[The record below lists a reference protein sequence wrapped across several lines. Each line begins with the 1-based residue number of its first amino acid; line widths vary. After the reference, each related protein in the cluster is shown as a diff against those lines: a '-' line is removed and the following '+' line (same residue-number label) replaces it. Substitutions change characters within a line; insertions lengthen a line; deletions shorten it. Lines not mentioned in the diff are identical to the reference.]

1 MDLPARE
8 RVNSLSTVAMVERA
22 AQSGADLTTLSSRED
37 IASIKSSEAIHARM
51 NANAGSGILL
61 VASPN
66 AIKIR
71 ETERLGWWRINMI
84 TGDTLGIMDTGLHQS
99 NTENGMAISAIVVGV
114 VGALYTFGPFGPKS
128 YDEFIDVIKTGR
140 VGDEMRSLGTNAA
153 PVR

>member
-1 MDLPARE
+1 
-8 RVNSLSTVAMVERA
+8 MVERA
-22 AQSGADLTTLSSRED
+22 AQSGAELTALANRED
-37 IASIKSSEAIHARM
+37 SAGIKSPEAIHARM
-51 NANAGSGILL
+51 NANAGSGIVL

-99 NTENGMAISAIVVGV
+99 NTENGMVISTLVIAV
-114 VGALYTFGPFGPKS
+114 VGALYTFGPMS

-140 VGDEMRSLGTNAA
+140 IQEDMGSLNGTNGS